1 MSGWAQPGRV
11 ARPGPGRWQHG
22 DAYVH
27 DRGWQGGLAGAGAT
41 LSPQA
46 AHPRPRP
53 SRACTAVLP
62 TQSRAGPVRAASGGA
77 GSAAD
82 PRSPPL
88 VAAPP
93 PRLRLRPAVT
103 GPSTCPPAG
112 SPPRRGASRPP
123 SPPRRARAAA
133 AGHKGA
139 VVAGKTPEPGS
150 CSPPIRL
157 QQVCSTR
164 KTETRAGRGGGAAW
178 PRRGPEESR
187 ARGSPLPIP
196 RSSVHAGPHRKCV
209 IVLSVVN
216 ILYSGFVKSYL

>member
-1 MSGWAQPGRV
+1 MWMDLRGREGRGERVGAARARGSPGT
-11 ARPGPGRWQHG
+11 GRWQHG

-41 LSPQA
+41 LSPQT

-53 SRACTAVLP
+53 SRPCTAVLP

-103 GPSTCPPAG
+103 GPSTCH
-112 SPPRRGASRPP
+112 PRRESAAQGSERPAEP
-123 SPPRRARAAA
+123 SPPC
-133 AGHKGA
+133 
-139 VVAGKTPEPGS
+139 PGG
-150 CSPPIRL
+150 
-157 QQVCSTR
+157 
-164 KTETRAGRGGGAAW
+164 GRGTQRSGGRGEDAGARELLAAN
-178 PRRGPEESR
+178 PPAASLLNSED
-187 ARGSPLPIP
+187 
-196 RSSVHAGPHRKCV
+196 
-209 IVLSVVN
+209 
-216 ILYSGFVKSYL
+216 

>member
-11 ARPGPGRWQHG
+11 ARPGTGRWQHG

-103 GPSTCPPAG
+103 GPSTCH
-112 SPPRRGASRPP
+112 PRRESAAQGSERPAEP
-123 SPPRRARAAA
+123 SPPVPGRRPRDTKERWSRGRRRSQGAARRQSACSKFAQL
-133 AGHKGA
+133 GRLK
-139 VVAGKTPEPGS
+139 PEPGAGEGRPGPAGDQRRAGLGAAPCRS
-150 CSPPIRL
+150 RGPVSTLALTESVLSFCQWST
-157 QQVCSTR
+157 CST
-164 KTETRAGRGGGAAW
+164 A
-178 PRRGPEESR
+178 
-187 ARGSPLPIP
+187 
-196 RSSVHAGPHRKCV
+196 
-209 IVLSVVN
+209 VL
-216 ILYSGFVKSYL
+216 